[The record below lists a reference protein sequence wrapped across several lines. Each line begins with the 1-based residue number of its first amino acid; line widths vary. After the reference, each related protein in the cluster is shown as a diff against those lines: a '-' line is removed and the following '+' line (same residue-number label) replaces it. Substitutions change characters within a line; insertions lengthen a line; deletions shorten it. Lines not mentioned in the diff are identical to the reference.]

1 MTNLNE
7 IESGVD
13 RRPNPPPKFIEQ
25 IGKALKKSPLM
36 MMIQKFNTF
45 N

>member
-7 IESGVD
+7 VESGVD

-25 IGKALKKSPLM
+25 IG
-36 MMIQKFNTF
+36 N
-45 N
+45 